1 MQTDGGPERV
11 VWKELLMVTI
21 EDVAK
26 IDLKVAQ
33 VLEASDHP
41 NADRLVVLKVDLGGE
56 VRQLVAGLRG
66 HYTNE
71 ELVGKKLVVV
81 ANLAPA
87 VLRGVESNGMLLAAV
102 DDDKVVILTPER
114 DIALG
119 SAVR

>member
-102 DDDKVVILTPER
+102 DDGKVVILTPER